1 MVGKQTQEEFTY
13 LLWLRMSEV
22 RGLDVSSFD
31 LKNNLLYINKVTTCK
46 VGLNKSIDLV
56 PKSISSIR
64 KYYLCD
70 SYIKKLKEYIKDN
83 KLKEKDRLFFASKKK
98 NPISETSIRRNLKY
112 IEEQNNL
119 EHITPHGLRHGIAS
133 YLYAEGI
140 PFEDIG
146 KYLGHKF
153 NSVTMDVYI
162 DLTKERQKN
171 IISKIEKLIEELDS

>member
-1 MVGKQTQEEFTY
+1 MYKE
-13 LLWLRMSEV
+13 
-22 RGLDVSSFD
+22 
-31 LKNNLLYINKVTTCK
+31 
-46 VGLNKSIDLV
+46 
-56 PKSISSIR
+56 
-64 KYYLCD
+64 
-70 SYIKKLKEYIKDN
+70 LKEYIKDN